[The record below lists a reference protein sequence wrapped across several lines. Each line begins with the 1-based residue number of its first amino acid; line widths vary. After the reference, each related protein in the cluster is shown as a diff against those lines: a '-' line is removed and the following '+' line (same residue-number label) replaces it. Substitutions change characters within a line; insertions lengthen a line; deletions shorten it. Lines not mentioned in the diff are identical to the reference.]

1 MNKFSERV
9 MIKKVDSTNKLEY
22 NKKKLLSAILGD
34 SLGDSHGQG
43 WLGHYRGIGAK
54 LAAEVLV
61 SSAFGSSKS
70 SFENKKLID
79 LIKNPSRILSS
90 ILSLFFFFRL

>member
-34 SLGDSHGQG
+34 SHGQG
-43 WLGHYRGIGAK
+43 WLGYYRGIGAK

-61 SSAFGSSKS
+61 SSAVGSSKS
-70 SFENKKLID
+70 SFKNKKSID

-90 ILSLFFFFRL
+90 IPSLFFFRL